1 MSLKSLQ
8 SAWYQKLKEVGFED
22 IETSFQ
28 FHSSYFRDI
37 APKLMLEKEAYF
49 HKASSFLNDF
59 EFCSQLEK
67 DVWEMHS
74 RGDTIREISRALSI
88 SVGSTQGIV
97 SKLRDVMLKAIL

>member
-8 SAWYQKLKEVGFED
+8 SVWYQKLKDEGFDD

-28 FHSSYFRDI
+28 FHSSYFKDL

-49 HKASSFLNDF
+49 SKASSFLNDF
-59 EFCSQLEK
+59 EFYSQLER

-74 RGDTIREISRALSI
+74 KGDTIREISSKLQT
-88 SVGSTQGIV
+88 SVGNTQGIV
-97 SKLRDVMLKAIL
+97 SRLRNIMLKAIL